1 VIVSILVKKVYKS
14 ISGKTW
20 QSSRKSKAETHG
32 YMRLNLILPVV
43 NPEKITKPEKCPHQ
57 KCGGKHF
64 KVHQEVKKAIRDSK
78 YTEVSALRYEC
89 LKCRRTFRV
98 YPQGV
103 QAAHVSQRIKGMALM
118 FYMLG
123 LSYGA
128 VSIVMEALGVFLG
141 KTSVY
146 RAVQAAGEAVPG
158 MKRTEIFSGYQTKA
172 IGADLTG
179 VKCKGKWLPIGVIV
193 DPLNGMVLSID
204 CLSSEDAE
212 ELQKWIEP
220 IADTVGAHTLVS
232 DDADAFK
239 QAADKSGLDQQV
251 CKSHVVRNTEELI
264 TSLSQSIETGK
275 DTSLAQLQ
283 IEPSQALADLRR
295 LGELIHSRQPNEQ
308 AEVQALY
315 ERYVKAASPKKG
327 KQASIAYRMRN
338 LFLDRWNLWPRL
350 TYYRTWKDKDGR
362 PFLDG
367 TNNADERA
375 IGWWVK
381 ERYRTM
387 RGYKREKSVLNV
399 SRLIAF
405 CGNNLSK
412 GLDLASIIA

>member
-1 VIVSILVKKVYKS
+1 MNK
-14 ISGKTW
+14 
-20 QSSRKSKAETHG
+20 
-32 YMRLNLILPVV
+32 MRLNLILPVV
-43 NPEKITKPEKCPHQ
+43 DPEKIIRPEQCPDPKCHGQYFQIHQ
-57 KCGGKHF
+57 A
-64 KVHQEVKKAIRDSK
+64 VKKAVRDSQ
-78 YTEVSALRYEC
+78 YSQVQALRYTC

-103 QAAHVSQRIKGMALM
+103 QAAQVSQRVKGMAVML
-118 FYMLG
+118 YLLG

-128 VSIVMEALGVFLG
+128 VELMLAALGVFLS

-146 RAVQAAGEAVPG
+146 RAVQAAGEALPG
-158 MKRTEIFSGYQTKA
+158 MKRTELVSGYRTRA
-172 IGADLTG
+172 IGADLTY

-193 DPLNGMVLSID
+193 DPINGMVLSID
-204 CLSSEDAE
+204 HLNGEDAQ
-212 ELQKWIEP
+212 ELQTWIEP

-239 QAADKSGLDQQV
+239 QAADQSGLDQQV

-264 TSLSQSIETGK
+264 IALSQAI
-275 DTSLAQLQ
+275 DTDQDGSLAPLQ
-283 IEPSQALADLRR
+283 IEPVQALADLRR
-295 LGELIHSRQPNEQ
+295 LGELIHSRQPDEQ
-308 AEVQALY
+308 AEVRALY
-315 ERYVKAASPKKG
+315 ERYALAAAPKKG
-327 KQASIAYRMRN
+327 KSTSIAYRMRN

-350 TYYRTWKDKDGR
+350 TYYRAWKDKDGQ
-362 PFLDG
+362 PILDG

-387 RGYKREKSVLNV
+387 RGYKREQSVLNV

-405 CGNNLSK
+405 CGNHLSQ
-412 GLDLASIIA
+412 GLELASIMA

>member
-1 VIVSILVKKVYKS
+1 MDD
-14 ISGKTW
+14 
-20 QSSRKSKAETHG
+20 
-32 YMRLNLILPVV
+32 MRLNLILPVV
-43 NPEKITKPEKCPHQ
+43 DPDQIAEPGKCPYK
-57 KCGGKHF
+57 KCGGKHY
-64 KVHQEVKKAIRDSK
+64 KLRQVVKKAVRDSK
-78 YTEVSALRYEC
+78 FEEVRALRYEC
-89 LKCRRTFRV
+89 LKCGRTFRV

-103 QAAHVSQRIKGMALM
+103 EAAHVSQRVKGMGVML
-118 FYMLG
+118 YLLG

-128 VSIVMEALGVFLG
+128 VSIMMEALGVFLS

-146 RAVQAAGEAVPG
+146 RAVQATGEAIPG
-158 MKRTEIFSGYQTKA
+158 MKRSEIVSGYQTKA
-172 IGADLTG
+172 VGADLTY

-193 DPLNGMVLSID
+193 DPINGLVLSID
-204 CLSSEDAE
+204 HLSGEDAQV
-212 ELQKWIEP
+212 LQEWIEP
-220 IADTVGAHTLVS
+220 IADAVGAHTLVT

-264 TSLSQSIETGK
+264 TSIRQSIETGK
-275 DTSLAQLQ
+275 DSSLVELQ
-283 IEPSQALADLRR
+283 IGSAQALADLKR

-308 AEVQALY
+308 VQIQALY
-315 ERYVKAASPKKG
+315 ERYAAAAPPKRSKP
-327 KQASIAYRMRN
+327 ASVAYRMRN

-350 TYYRTWKDKDGR
+350 TFYRTWKDKDGN
-362 PFLDG
+362 PILDG

-381 ERYRTM
+381 ERYRSM

-405 CGNNLSK
+405 CGNHLTK